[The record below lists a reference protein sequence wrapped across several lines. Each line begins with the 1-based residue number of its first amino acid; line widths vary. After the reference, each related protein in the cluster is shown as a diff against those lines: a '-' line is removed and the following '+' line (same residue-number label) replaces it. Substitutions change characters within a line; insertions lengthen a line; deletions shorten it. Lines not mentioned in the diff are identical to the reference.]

1 MANTLAPQ
9 HRADLVKSG
18 LSEETIEKAGIRSV
32 SPASISKA
40 LGYNNDNIESAYLI
54 PYPGAD
60 GHARLRLFYKE
71 GKIGRKYSQR
81 KGSPN
86 RLYFPYQSQPFLGDP
101 AVPLYIVEGEKKALK
116 GAQEGLPCIGLP
128 GLWNWSNGQGALIS
142 DFDRLHLQG
151 REVLIVPDSD
161 YKTPRAHKYGK
172 KAGNLEEAVRRLA
185 EKLMERGARVE
196 IVQLPP
202 GPLKGLDDYLCHHS
216 VDEFKALPVIT
227 LPSSTGDILER
238 LESWEYIRACE
249 VKIEWVVDRLIPK
262 GAIIILFGKG
272 GIGKTWVAMD
282 FARCIADGLPY
293 LGLQTIQSPVVFID
307 FENPLAVLN
316 ERTRKLGECK
326 NVYFWRAN
334 NPKLTAPRL
343 DSKEWDLYKKL
354 PSNAVLIFDTL
365 RASQGRDENA
375 SNEMGL
381 IMGRLKELRDLGFT
395 VILLHHTAKN
405 NDRVAKGSTAIV
417 DLADHILGLTLVK
430 KKTDGSEVILDDD
443 DDEEGAV
450 YRFGW
455 REKTRFEPYRC
466 YLTLDPDRGF
476 DLAPDPDEEALQAMR
491 VVLGDRE
498 MLKTAFI
505 TDCIS
510 EVGLSKGKAN
520 KLFSRGIGRYWT
532 TRPQGK
538 NNAIIVS
545 PVQFS
550 GFPAIYSSGK
560 PENRNPV
567 SQGGEDKGKDERP
580 DNSGFAGLTTPS
592 RKTRKPEKSGLTV
605 EGMERTMRQTARALN
620 IEIFEE
626 VVST

>member
-1 MANTLAPQ
+1 MANTLAPN
-9 HRADLVKSG
+9 HRQDLERSG
-18 LSEETIEKAGIRSV
+18 LTEETILAGGFKSV
-32 SPASISKA
+32 PPGSINKR
-40 LGYNNDNIESAYLI
+40 LGFNHPGLESCYEI
-54 PYPGAD
+54 PYPGCDGFARYRAFYAD
-60 GHARLRLFYKE
+60 GKK
-71 GKIGRKYSQR
+71 GPKYLQR
-81 KGSPN
+81 KGSGN
-86 RLYFPYQSQPFLGDP
+86 RLYIPPASRAYLTDVIPVYLG
-101 AVPLYIVEGEKKALK
+101 EGEKKVTK

-128 GLWNWSNGQGALIS
+128 GLWNWSDGKGNLIS
-142 DFDRLHLQG
+142 DFDLLHLQG
-151 REVLIVPDSD
+151 RQVFIVPDND
-161 YKTPRAHKYGK
+161 YRTPRAHGYGK

-185 EKLMERGARVE
+185 EKLIERGAKVG
-196 IVQLPP
+196 VVLLPE
-202 GPLKGLDDYLCHHS
+202 GPLKGLDDYLCHHT
-216 VDEFKALPVIT
+216 VEDFRALPVIT

-238 LESWEYIRACE
+238 LESWDYIRGCE
-249 VKIEWVVDRLIPK
+249 VKIEWVVDRLIPR

-282 FARCIADGLPY
+282 FGRCIADGLPY

-316 ERTRKLGECK
+316 ERTRKLGDCK
-326 NVYFWRAN
+326 GVYFWRAN

-343 DSKEWDLYKKL
+343 DSKEWALYKKL
-354 PSNAVLIFDTL
+354 PEGAVLIFDTL

-455 REKTRFEPYRC
+455 REKTRFEPYHL

-498 MLKTAFI
+498 MLKTAFV

-510 EVGLSKGKAN
+510 EVGISKGKAN

-538 NNAIIVS
+538 NNAILVG
-545 PVQFS
+545 PVRFP
-550 GFPAIYSSGK
+550 GFPDIYRGGK

-567 SQGGEDKGKDERP
+567 SQEGGDGREAERP
-580 DNSGFAGLTTPS
+580 DNSGFPGLQTPS
-592 RKTRKPEKSGLTV
+592 RKTGKPEKSGLTV
-605 EGMERTMRQTARALN
+605 EAMTKTMRETARGLDL
-620 IEIFEE
+620 EIFEE

>member
-1 MANTLAPQ
+1 MTLAPN
-9 HRADLVKSG
+9 HRQDLEKSG
-18 LSEETIEKAGIRSV
+18 LSEETIEKAGIKSV
-32 SPASISKA
+32 PPGSISKA
-40 LGYNNDNIESAYLI
+40 LGYNNINIESAYLI
-54 PYPGAD
+54 PYPGTD
-60 GHARLRLFYKE
+60 GHARLRLFYQD
-71 GKIGRKYSQR
+71 GKTGNKYSQK

-86 RLYFPYQSQPFLGDP
+86 RLYFPDPSNPFRGDP
-101 AVPLYIVEGEKKALK
+101 AIPLYIVEGEKKALK

-128 GLWNWSNGQGALIS
+128 GLWNWSNGKGELIH
-142 DFDRLHLQG
+142 DFGLLHLQG
-151 REVLIVPDSD
+151 RTVYIVPDND
-161 YKTPRAHKYGK
+161 WRTPKAHGYKGK
-172 KAGNLEEAVRRLA
+172 GRNLEEAVRRLA
-185 EKLMERGARVE
+185 EKLMEKGAKVG
-196 IVQLPP
+196 IVLLPE
-202 GPLKGLDDYLCHHS
+202 GPLKGLDDYLLHHS
-216 VDEFKALPVIT
+216 IEDFRVLPVIT

-238 LESWEYIRACE
+238 LESWEYVRGCE
-249 VKIEWVVDRLIPK
+249 VKIEWIVDRLIPR

-282 FARCIADGLPY
+282 FGRCIADGLPY

-316 ERTRKLGECK
+316 ERTRKLGECR

-354 PSNAVLIFDTL
+354 PEGAVLIFDTL

-395 VILLHHTAKN
+395 VILLHHTSKN

-417 DLADHILGLTLVK
+417 DLADHILGLTLVR

-455 REKTRFEPYRC
+455 REKTRFEPYAL

-476 DLAPDPDEEALQAMR
+476 DLAPDPDEEALKAMHG
-491 VVLGDRE
+491 VLGDRE
-498 MLKTAFI
+498 MIKTAFV
-505 TDCIS
+505 TTCIS
-510 EVGLSKGKAN
+510 EVGLSKGKAS

-532 TRPQGK
+532 TKPQGK
-538 NNAIIVS
+538 NNAILVTPIR
-545 PVQFS
+545 FS
-550 GFPAIYSSGK
+550 GFPPLYSTGK

-567 SQGGEDKGKDERP
+567 CQGGADGSEAEKPE
-580 DNSGFAGLTTPS
+580 NSGFAGLPTPF
-592 RKTRKPEKSGLTV
+592 RKTGKPEKSGLTLASM
-605 EGMERTMRQTARALN
+605 METSRQTARTLEV
-620 IEIFEE
+620 EIFEE

>member
-1 MANTLAPQ
+1 MAPSLAPQ
-9 HRADLVKSG
+9 HRADLERSG
-18 LSEETIEKAGIRSV
+18 LSEETIQAGGFNSV
-32 SPASISKA
+32 TPGSINKK
-40 LGYNNDNIESAYLI
+40 LGFNYPGLESMYEI
-54 PYPGAD
+54 PYPGCEDFSRYRA
-60 GHARLRLFYKE
+60 FYAE
-71 GKIGRKYSQR
+71 GKKGPKYLQA

-86 RLYFPYQSQPFLGDP
+86 H
-101 AVPLYIVEGEKKALK
+101 LYIPPASRAYLTDVVNPVYLTEGEKKATK
-116 GAQEGLPCIGLP
+116 AAQEGLPCIGMG
-128 GLWNWSNGQGALIS
+128 GLWNGFMKGELIP
-142 DFDRLHLQG
+142 DFDLLHLQG
-151 REVLIVPDSD
+151 RQIYIVPDND
-161 YKTPRAHKYGK
+161 WRTPKAHGYKGK
-172 KAGNLEEAVRRLA
+172 GKNLEEAVRRLA
-185 EKLMERGARVE
+185 EKLIERGAKVG
-196 IVQLPP
+196 IVLLPE

-216 VDEFKALPVIT
+216 VEDFRALPIIT

-238 LESWEYIRACE
+238 LESWEYIRGCE
-249 VKIEWVVDRLIPK
+249 VRIEWIVDRIIPK

-282 FARCIADGLPY
+282 FGRCIADGLPY

-326 NVYFWRAN
+326 GVYFWRAN

-354 PSNAVLIFDTL
+354 PEGAVLIFDTL

-395 VILLHHTAKN
+395 VILLHHTSKN
-405 NDRVAKGSTAIV
+405 NDRVAKGSTAIS
-417 DLADHILGLTLVK
+417 DLADHILGLTLVR

-455 REKTRFEPYRC
+455 REKTRFEPYAL

-476 DLAPDPDEEALQAMR
+476 DLAPDPDEEALKAMHG
-491 VVLGDRE
+491 VLGDRE
-498 MLKTAFI
+498 MIKTAFV
-505 TDCIS
+505 TTCIS
-510 EVGLSKGKAN
+510 EAGLSKGKCM
-520 KLFSRGIGRYWT
+520 KLFARGIGRYWT
-532 TRPQGK
+532 TKPQGK
-538 NNAIIVS
+538 NNAILVTPIR
-545 PVQFS
+545 FA
-550 GFPAIYSSGK
+550 GFPPLYSTGK

-567 SQGGEDKGKDERP
+567 CQGGGDGSEAEKPENIGF
-580 DNSGFAGLTTPS
+580 SGFPTPS
-592 RKTRKPEKSGLTV
+592 RKTGKPEKSGLTV
-605 EGMERTMRQTARALN
+605 EGMEKTIRQTARALDV
-620 IEIFEE
+620 EIFEE